1 LNFSPFTTA
10 VIQSCSCVATVPYL
24 FSTNCSKFESHQP
37 ACLNWSILSI
47 FCVSFGVSVVVTV
60 QVGVSC
66 LVTFVVSSACLK
78 SSLLEVVK
86 SGLTHSQTLVI
97 QACAILAVSSG
108 VTVVC
113 KFCTHC
119 LEVKAK
125 SLAPVWLQV
134 I

>member
-78 SSLLEVVK
+78 SSFVQAVI
-86 SGLTHSQTLVI
+86 SGLTHSQTVI

-108 VTVVC
+108 VTVV
-113 KFCTHC
+113 
-119 LEVKAK
+119 
-125 SLAPVWLQV
+125 
-134 I
+134 